1 MTAILKIENLHAG
14 YGKLPILHG
23 VSLEVEAGSITA
35 LIGPNGA
42 GKSTVL
48 KAVFGLT
55 GWRKGRITFE
65 GRELHKLPTHEI
77 IKRGVCFVHQGRNV
91 FPSLTVEE
99 NLELGAFI
107 RENRASIQAD
117 IEGVYEVFPALK
129 PKRNDSAKSLS
140 GGQQQM
146 LGLGR
151 ALMLHPKMLLLDE
164 PSLGLAPKILDEI
177 FEKIGYINELGT
189 TILLVEQNVHEAL
202 DYSDKVY
209 ILREGKVEFE
219 GTPKQVLASDVLKKA
234 YLGR

>member
-1 MTAILKIENLHAG
+1 MSVLLRVENLHAG
-14 YGKLPILHG
+14 YGKAPVLNG
-23 VSLEVEAGSITA
+23 VSLSVEAGSVTA

-55 GWRKGRITFE
+55 GWRKGKIGFE
-65 GRELHKLPTHEI
+65 GEELQKLPTHEI
-77 IKRGVCFVHQGRNV
+77 IRHGLCFVHQGRNI

-107 RENRASIQAD
+107 RENDASIAGD
-117 IEGVYEVFPALK
+117 IGRVYEVFPLLK
-129 PKRNDSAKSLS
+129 QKRWETAKNLS

-164 PSLGLAPKILDEI
+164 PSLGLAPKILREI
-177 FEKIGYINELGT
+177 FEKIAYINSLGT
-189 TILLVEQNVHEAL
+189 SILLVEQNVHEAL
-202 DYSDKVY
+202 EYSDKVY

-219 GTPKQVLASDVLKKA
+219 GTPKQVLASDALKKA